1 MNSSVTSYVASGVVS
16 TSVDDI
22 NNTLGQLEFSTES
35 LPGLAPPRCS
45 DKEYKQLLL
54 YREKLR
60 AQHLKMEADRQAM
73 RRKILMKY
81 GIKENERH
89 KSALSSKLSGDEQA
103 LLVKDDENNDG
114 NHQKESESCL
124 SCIICC
130 CFKRR

>member
-1 MNSSVTSYVASGVVS
+1 MNSSVTSYVARGVVS
-16 TSVDDI
+16 KSVDDI
-22 NNTLGQLEFSTES
+22 DSTPGQLEFSTES
-35 LPGLAPPRCS
+35 LPGLTPPRCS

-81 GIKENERH
+81 GMKENERH
-89 KSALSSKLSGDEQA
+89 KSALSSKLSGDDQG
-103 LLVKDDENNDG
+103 LLEKDDENNDG
-114 NHQKESESCL
+114 NDQKESESCL
-124 SCIICC
+124 SCICC